1 MNDDDPKIS
10 GNNGASGLSRGKK
23 LAVLASVAM
32 IVAVLW
38 PVQENWRKNPHDSFP
53 LSYYPMFS
61 AKRRPIETFSY
72 LVGHDAKGKRYLIR
86 HSFAGH
92 GGLNA
97 VRRQINKKVRE
108 DRADDVA
115 RMVAKRL
122 ANLESGKWSKIV
134 KVDVVTGRY
143 AVDDYFHGRKEPVS
157 EKIKASRTVERSKRS
172 TNEIDKSDDDTKSD
186 DDKPED
192 P

>member
-1 MNDDDPKIS
+1 MKDTDQTIS
-10 GNNGASGLSRGKK
+10 GANDATELSRGKR
-23 LAVLASVAM
+23 LAALASVAM
-32 IVAVLW
+32 IGAVLW
-38 PVQENWRKNPHDSFP
+38 PSQENWRKNPHDSFP

-61 AKRRPIETFSY
+61 AKRRPIETFNY
-72 LVGHDAKGKRYLIR
+72 LVGHDAKGKRYLIQ

-115 RMVAKRL
+115 RMVTKRL
-122 ANLESGKWSKIV
+122 AEREDGKWSKIV

-143 AVDDYFHGRKEPVS
+143 AVDDYFHGKKEPVS
-157 EKIKASRTVERSKRS
+157 EKIKASRPVERSKRN
-172 TNEIDKSDDDTKSD
+172 THANDKSDDDESDNAKSEN
-186 DDKPED
+186 P
-192 P
+192 